1 MADNFT
7 LKNDDSTTVGT
18 LAADEVT
25 YSGDS
30 SIVPLSRLVH
40 VSGSEGSKTT
50 SEVFAAAGS
59 ASANV
64 LSVQGVASMTALTV
78 DGSGVTQPVSGTV
91 TANLSATDNAV
102 LDAIAASLAG
112 TLTVGSHAVTNAG
125 TFAVQA
131 AITGDLPDTT
141 AGDLAAINAALSGTL
156 TVGSHAVTN
165 AGTFAVQAAQ
175 SGTWNIADIT
185 GTVSLPTG
193 AATAAKQ
200 PALGTAGT
208 ASSDVITVQGIASMT
223 ALVVDGSGVTQP
235 VSGTITANLSATD
248 NAVLD
253 AIAASV
259 AGTLTVGSHDV
270 TNAGTFA
277 VQAAQSGTW
286 NVTNITGTV
295 SLPTGAATA
304 AKQPALGTAGTASS
318 DVITVQ
324 GIASMTAIVVDGS
337 GVTQPV
343 SGTITANLSATDNAV
358 LDAIAASVAGT
369 LTVGTH
375 AVTNAGTFAVQLD
388 GDALT
393 ALQLIDDA
401 IYADDA
407 VFTLTSSKVM
417 MSGAIRDDSLSTLSA
432 VEGDAVP
439 LRVNSTGALHVT
451 GGGGGT
457 EYTEDVATPNPI
469 VGSAVMMERDD
480 ALSAVTPVEGDW
492 ISFRGTAEGALW
504 TQDFN
509 SDALLASILNI
520 ETDIGDIAAGS
531 ETLTVANAGTFAVQ
545 STLQTGSATIGAVNI
560 AAAQTLANVTTV
572 TTLTGGGVAHDSAD
586 SGNPH
591 KIGAKAESSTAG
603 ATLVADG
610 DRTDV
615 YADLDGALLVRN
627 GRPLGDLLHNR
638 VSNTNG
644 TSTAFTGDFAAA
656 GASTKNYVTGYSIAN
671 TSSSDVYVDFRDGTS
686 GTVLWTV
693 PLPANGGANVATD
706 EPLFGTSANTALA
719 YDVSAATT
727 TVYISVTGF
736 KSKV

>member
-1 MADNFT
+1 MGDNFT

-25 YSGDS
+25 YSGDTS
-30 SIVPLSRLVH
+30 VIPLSRIVH
-40 VSGSEGSKTT
+40 VSGAEGSKTA

-102 LDAIAASLAG
+102 LDSIAASLAG
-112 TLTVGSHAVTNAG
+112 TLTVGSHE
-125 TFAVQA
+125 
-131 AITGDLPDTT
+131 
-141 AGDLAAINAALSGTL
+141 
-156 TVGSHAVTN
+156 VTN

-175 SGTWNIADIT
+175 SGTWNINNIS

-235 VSGTITANLSATD
+235 VSGTVTANLSAID

-253 AIAASV
+253 SMDAHLDAIETTLDGGITVSNLGLTELAAAINANRLDVNIAADGVGIGGGTQYSV
-259 AGTLTVGSHDV
+259 DDAAG
-270 TNAGTFA
+270 GTD
-277 VQAAQSGTW
+277 
-286 NVTNITGTV
+286 TGTV
-295 SLPTGAATA
+295 SL
-304 AKQPALGTAGTASS
+304 
-318 DVITVQ
+318 
-324 GIASMTAIVVDGS
+324 
-337 GVTQPV
+337 
-343 SGTITANLSATDNAV
+343 AV
-358 LDAIAASVAGT
+358 
-369 LTVGTH
+369 
-375 AVTNAGTFAVQLD
+375 
-388 GDALT
+388 
-393 ALQLIDDA
+393 
-401 IYADDA
+401 
-407 VFTLTSSKVM
+407 
-417 MSGAIRDDSLSTLSA
+417 RDDSLTTLTPA
-432 VEGDAVP
+432 DGDYVP
-439 LRVNSTGALHVT
+439 LRVSSTGALHVT

-469 VGSAVMMERDD
+469 VGTATLIERDD
-480 ALSAVTPVEGDW
+480 ALTTVTPVEGDW
-492 ISFRGTAEGALW
+492 IGLRGTAEGALW
-504 TQDFN
+504 VQDFN
-509 SDALLASILNI
+509 SDAILADTAAMVVDLAAIEALLGTIDTDTGSIATSASTIAGDTTSIDGKITACNTGAVVISSGTVTTVSTVTNLSQLGGSAVSMNTGTRDAGTQRVTIATDDVVPASQSGTWNVTNI
-520 ETDIGDIAAGS
+520 SGTVSLPTGAATAANQSTANSSLSTIAGAVSGT
-531 ETLTVANAGTFAVQ
+531 EMQVDVLTMPSTAVTNAGTFAVQ
-545 STLQTGSATIGAVNI
+545 
-560 AAAQTLANVTTV
+560 AAQSGTWNV
-572 TTLTGGGVAHDSAD
+572 TTLTGGSVAHDSAD

-591 KIGAKAESSTAG
+591 KIGAKAESSTSG

-610 DRTDV
+610 DRTDL
-615 YADLDGALLVRN
+615 YADLDGVLLVRT

-644 TSTAFTGDFAAA
+644 TSTAFSGDFAAA
-656 GASTKNYVTGYSIAN
+656 GASIKNYVTGYSIAN
-671 TSSSDVYVDFRDGTS
+671 DSSSDVYVDFRDGTS

-693 PLPANGGANVATD
+693 PLPANGGANIVSS

-719 YDVSAATT
+719 YDVSAATS